1 MKISFVKQKQD
12 KDTYKIP
19 KGLGMD
25 IFEIDNPNQIDSKIE
40 ELKQQNYTTICIPN
54 YLASFSENIIKKYQR
69 DTNFKIIITP
79 QKIIR

>member
-1 MKISFVKQKQD
+1 MKISFVKQKKD
-12 KDTYKIP
+12 KDMYKIP

-79 QKIIR
+79 QKIIK